1 MQVYRWE
8 EIKREQ
14 MNPLLARQVI
24 HTDYMTLSRLELSK
38 GCVVPEHSH
47 ANEQISMVET
57 GSMKFMLGGREVI
70 LKPGDTLRIPPHLPH
85 SVEALEDSIG
95 LDLFS
100 PRREDWLR
108 GDDSYLRK

>member
-1 MQVYRWE
+1 MQVYRWDE
-8 EIKREQ
+8 VKKEQ

-24 HTDYMTLSRLELSK
+24 HTENMTLSRLELKK

-47 ANEQISMVET
+47 ANEQISVAET
-57 GSMKFMLGGREVI
+57 GSMRFVLAGKEFI
-70 LKPGDTLRIPPHLPH
+70 LRAGDTLQIPPNVPH
-85 SVEALEDSIG
+85 WVEALEDSTG